1 MLKCLVFKLRLIQ
14 GYSNNFLF
22 YYLRVSS
29 ALNSELALHHSTL
42 SIKVITIIITET
54 FILFNYWPFRK
65 KNQFPQKSMF
75 HYLWNIFKY
84 TICILLRILHS
95 NIGYVTLTFEK
106 PENADRFWKFGKK
119 WRNTYTSLIH
129 SFALFKFEKQLEE
142 LIYFDPKK
150 VIWLCKVFFIWKLI
164 IQHTL

>member
-14 GYSNNFLF
+14 GCCNNFLF

-29 ALNSELALHHSTL
+29 VLNSELALHHSTL
-42 SIKVITIIITET
+42 SIKVITIIITKT

-84 TICILLRILHS
+84 TICISLRILYS
-95 NIGYVTLTFEK
+95 NIGYVTLTFGK

-119 WRNTYTSLIH
+119 RRNTYMSLIH
-129 SFALFKFEKQLEE
+129 SFALFKFEKTIRRTNLLRPQ
-142 LIYFDPKK
+142 KSNM
-150 VIWLCKVFFIWKLI
+150 VV
-164 IQHTL
+164 